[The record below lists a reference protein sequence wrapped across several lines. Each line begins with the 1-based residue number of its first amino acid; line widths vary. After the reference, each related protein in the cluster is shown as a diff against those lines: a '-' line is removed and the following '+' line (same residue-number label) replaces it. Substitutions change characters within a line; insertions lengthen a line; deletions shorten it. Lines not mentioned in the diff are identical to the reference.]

1 MSPIAHKIAGF
12 QTPKDTSI
20 LNELRNMMGNTK
32 IQLKDNIKELYKDQ
46 KDQQSR
52 GIRTSNVTPT
62 REKLNQIH
70 MFYRIKF

>member
-1 MSPIAHKIAGF
+1 
-12 QTPKDTSI
+12 
-20 LNELRNMMGNTK
+20 MMGNTK

-62 REKLNQIH
+62 KANSNQIQNMNTSSVTH
-70 MFYRIKF
+70 TLNAA